1 MNNEIPEWYKRK
13 EMIESLVQYWMNE
26 TSIKYMLDYV
36 EIALT
41 EDYRS
46 MTDEQLLKLYRGNLE
61 SGEMAIEESRFD
73 SF

>member
-13 EMIESLVQYWMNE
+13 EMIESLVQYWMSE

-61 SGEMAIEESRFD
+61 SGEMAHRGETI
-73 SF
+73 